1 MADLDAKDVPEA
13 KGNGEARQAGDERQQ
28 VIFLACAHHALE
40 ELASIEDA
48 DPVEEHDQA
57 GQSDRTCDLGL
68 GGERADGEA
77 DEQDGAHAERE
88 AEDVDLADQVA
99 HADRE
104 EGSQDGLASEDVAS
118 KVQHV

>member
-1 MADLDAKDVPEA
+1 MADFDAKDVPEA
-13 KGNGEARQAGDERQQ
+13 KGNGEARQTGDERQQ

-40 ELASIEDA
+40 ELASIEDS

-68 GGERADGEA
+68 GGERADGET
-77 DEQDGAHAERE
+77 DEQNGAHAERE

-99 HADRE
+99 QSDRE
-104 EGSQDGLASEDVAS
+104 KGRQYRLASDDLAG
-118 KVQHV
+118 KV